1 MSMFSDKI
9 LKGINKQFDDNT
21 TFKTVEDVCVN
32 IYLADAVFRAC
43 FILDE
48 DKDLL
53 TFVATDSEG
62 REKLKVINKNFIQ
75 SVEIYYLDDEMTEKM
90 NEAAEYL
97 MGKHDYRSFC
107 RNPKSRKSTV
117 RIVDEIRIRKKGS
130 YLTLTFHGTGFL
142 QQMVRIMVGTLL
154 LVGEGKLMPEEVKTI
169 LEECDRSKAGPAA
182 PPQGLCLLKVDY
194 M

>member
-1 MSMFSDKI
+1 MFSDKI

-48 DKDLL
+48 DKNLL

-90 NEAAEYL
+90 NEEE
-97 MGKHDYRSFC
+97 D
-107 RNPKSRKSTV
+107 
-117 RIVDEIRIRKKGS
+117 I
-130 YLTLTFHGTGFL
+130 
-142 QQMVRIMVGTLL
+142 MVR
-154 LVGEGKLMPEEVKTI
+154 
-169 LEECDRSKAGPAA
+169 
-182 PPQGLCLLKVDY
+182 
-194 M
+194 

>member
-48 DKDLL
+48 DKNLL

-90 NEAAEYL
+90 NEEE
-97 MGKHDYRSFC
+97 D
-107 RNPKSRKSTV
+107 
-117 RIVDEIRIRKKGS
+117 I
-130 YLTLTFHGTGFL
+130 
-142 QQMVRIMVGTLL
+142 MVR
-154 LVGEGKLMPEEVKTI
+154 
-169 LEECDRSKAGPAA
+169 
-182 PPQGLCLLKVDY
+182 
-194 M
+194 

>member
-1 MSMFSDKI
+1 MFSDKI

-90 NEAAEYL
+90 NEEE
-97 MGKHDYRSFC
+97 D
-107 RNPKSRKSTV
+107 
-117 RIVDEIRIRKKGS
+117 I
-130 YLTLTFHGTGFL
+130 
-142 QQMVRIMVGTLL
+142 MVR
-154 LVGEGKLMPEEVKTI
+154 
-169 LEECDRSKAGPAA
+169 
-182 PPQGLCLLKVDY
+182 
-194 M
+194 

>member
-48 DKDLL
+48 DKNLL

-62 REKLKVINKNFIQ
+62 REKLKVIKKNFIQ

-90 NEAAEYL
+90 NEEE
-97 MGKHDYRSFC
+97 D
-107 RNPKSRKSTV
+107 
-117 RIVDEIRIRKKGS
+117 I
-130 YLTLTFHGTGFL
+130 
-142 QQMVRIMVGTLL
+142 MVR
-154 LVGEGKLMPEEVKTI
+154 
-169 LEECDRSKAGPAA
+169 
-182 PPQGLCLLKVDY
+182 
-194 M
+194 

>member
-1 MSMFSDKI
+1 MFSDKI

-90 NEAAEYL
+90 NEEEDI
-97 MGKHDYRSFC
+97 M
-107 RNPKSRKSTV
+107 
-117 RIVDEIRIRKKGS
+117 IR
-130 YLTLTFHGTGFL
+130 
-142 QQMVRIMVGTLL
+142 
-154 LVGEGKLMPEEVKTI
+154 
-169 LEECDRSKAGPAA
+169 
-182 PPQGLCLLKVDY
+182 
-194 M
+194 